1 MDAIVLLLIAKATTV
16 VGIIL
21 IIVLIPIWLPVFVL
35 GGSVLVT
42 RAIWKS
48 SKRDYQNAE
57 RDDDNVQRKVQQSER
72 KLQEARQDAILRAER
87 DFEKTQCEVQDDE
100 RELEKVRNEAI
111 ADVETDL
118 EKAEQ
123 DVRRASQSLQQ
134 VEQELALLEA
144 DLPEP
149 ITSQPN
155 GRRRMLSVLAG
166 VKKSK
171 QNLGRSLHEIKIKIA
186 ESKLQYAQRELEEAC
201 EELVEV
207 TEDLELIKANK
218 TKSTKNEQGSW
229 MNPNRILRLRHM
241 HSPKR
246 VLIEA
251 IGPKNTR
258 KECARPETN

>member
-111 ADVETDL
+111 TDVETDL
-118 EKAEQ
+118 EKLSRTCAGLLNLCSRWSKNWLCL
-123 DVRRASQSLQQ
+123 RRTCPNQSHPNQMVVEGCSQYSLVSKNQSR
-134 VEQELALLEA
+134 
-144 DLPEP
+144 
-149 ITSQPN
+149 I
-155 GRRRMLSVLAG
+155 SV
-166 VKKSK
+166 V
-171 QNLGRSLHEIKIKIA
+171 H
-186 ESKLQYAQRELEEAC
+186 C
-201 EELVEV
+201 
-207 TEDLELIKANK
+207 
-218 TKSTKNEQGSW
+218 TKSRSRSQNQSF
-229 MNPNRILRLRHM
+229 
-241 HSPKR
+241 
-246 VLIEA
+246 
-251 IGPKNTR
+251 NTR
-258 KECARPETN
+258 TGN